1 MSPSSQGN
9 GVVTFNA
16 ADISNGGSRSRI
28 APCSLLDV
36 QTVDGNIYYWS
47 DRALSG
53 LPAAITVDGSAQ
65 SVTYEAWL
73 MSAPTFTFNRSMQT
87 DVGSFTLQNVSGD
100 SISRDFEKVTRR
112 SALEGA
118 FFIYRYWDVGGEF
131 AWIEVH
137 GTLTVTGVPSR
148 IAQLGASQLF
158 SGQDDT
164 PAGTYSESCQL
175 IWGEKRCGAT
185 GNTECLYS
193 YRTCQVTE
201 HYVGIL
207 NNFEKNFSET
217 IAAVPTQVINRRRAL

>member
-1 MSPSSQGN
+1 MRTYPADQ
-9 GVVTFNA
+9 A
-16 ADISNGGSRSRI
+16 AAGGARSRVV
-28 APCSLLDV
+28 PTSLLDV
-36 QTVDGNIYYWS
+36 QTVDGLIYYWS
-47 DRALSG
+47 DRPLTG
-53 LPAAITVDGSAQ
+53 MPAAITADGSAQ
-65 SVTYEAWL
+65 NVSYVAWL
-73 MSAPTFTFNRSMQT
+73 MAAPTFTFNRSMQT

-100 SISRDFEKVTRR
+100 SIAREFEQATRR

-118 FFIYRYWDVGGEF
+118 FFIYRYWDMAGEF
-131 AWIEVH
+131 AWLEVH

-175 IWGEKRCGAT
+175 VWGEKRCGAT
-185 GNTECLYS
+185 GPTECLYS

-217 IAAVPTQVINRRRAL
+217 IAAVPTQVINRRRTL

>member
-1 MSPSSQGN
+1 MSLSPGGSLVPFSAAIPA
-9 GVVTFNA
+9 NA
-16 ADISNGGSRSRI
+16 ASRSRVV
-28 APCSLLDV
+28 AASLLDV

-53 LPAAITVDGSAQ
+53 IPAAVTADGTDQ
-65 SVTYEAWL
+65 DVTYAPWL

-100 SISRDFEKVTRR
+100 SVSRDFEKVTRR

-118 FFIYRYWDVGGEF
+118 FFIYRYWDVGAEF
-131 AWIEVH
+131 AWLEVH
-137 GTLTVTGVPSR
+137 GTLTVSGVPSR
-148 IAQLGASQLF
+148 IAELGASQLF

-175 IWGEKRCGAT
+175 VWGEKRCGAT
-185 GNTECLYS
+185 GDTECLYS
-193 YRTCQVTE
+193 YKTCQVTE
-201 HYVGIL
+201 RYVGIL
-207 NNFEKNFSET
+207 TNFEQNFAET